1 MISGLTVLGV
11 KNLAFWIED
20 TRTDLNEG
28 ELCVY
33 KSCFGMAAE
42 RHWRKPSDEAREE
55 TGA

>member
-1 MISGLTVLGV
+1 V

-20 TRTDLNEG
+20 TRTNVNEG

-42 RHWRKPSDEAREE
+42 RHWRKPSDEAWEG